1 MVTIL
6 DIAKAAGV
14 SHGTVSNVL
23 NGKGN
28 VSSKKMELVLK
39 AAEELGYNL
48 NHNAKSLRSG
58 KSQTIIM
65 ILPTLAL
72 DEFATFYESALKEA
86 SKREYQLK
94 LYCTYD
100 NPIKEKEM
108 IKEMI
113 KERPSGIITISSLD
127 HANEYYQHL
136 NINKNDIIFINR
148 QLENALQFISFDFK
162 QAGTEIA
169 DYLYHLDVKNV
180 GVFTGEDKYSNE
192 HDFISSL
199 LNGINLKN
207 TEICQSNMAHE
218 YENAFNLIENK
229 SFDFIITTNVTKA
242 EMLIKAY
249 HYGSMK
255 PLPKMIALT
264 PFKNTYSNE
273 IVIIFSGLWLY
284 G

>member
-86 SKREYQLK
+86 NSKRISTQIV
-94 LYCTYD
+94 LY
-100 NPIKEKEM
+100 I
-108 IKEMI
+108 
-113 KERPSGIITISSLD
+113 
-127 HANEYYQHL
+127 
-136 NINKNDIIFINR
+136 
-148 QLENALQFISFDFK
+148 
-162 QAGTEIA
+162 
-169 DYLYHLDVKNV
+169 
-180 GVFTGEDKYSNE
+180 
-192 HDFISSL
+192 
-199 LNGINLKN
+199 
-207 TEICQSNMAHE
+207 
-218 YENAFNLIENK
+218 
-229 SFDFIITTNVTKA
+229 
-242 EMLIKAY
+242 
-249 HYGSMK
+249 
-255 PLPKMIALT
+255 
-264 PFKNTYSNE
+264 
-273 IVIIFSGLWLY
+273 
-284 G
+284 